1 MGSDPSALPR
11 RPRTTL
17 RVSARAVYDRWVGCV
32 VRILDRF
39 VLRETATSAFIAT
52 GGCVFVMVAGN
63 AVRQIAGEFAAGR
76 VSAGEAIELVAL
88 LIPGVIPYALP
99 LGMLAGILVAFG
111 RMGAQQELTAMKSGG
126 ISLLRIAAPT
136 LILSG
141 ALALTCCWINLE
153 VAPRANSTYRALLV
167 GVASDSPASVII
179 PGEFCRNFPGVV
191 LRASGREGDVLTDL
205 WVWQLD
211 ETGRLTQ
218 STQVATAKIT
228 RVPGTEG
235 EPDSIRIEAK
245 GAHIERLPVGENQ
258 HAKPSTF
265 ISMANAD
272 FKFPVARTESAG
284 KRKLRWL
291 TTSELLEAM
300 ETGWQLPENAK
311 PEEVAIAKLEPL
323 KQINAHLA
331 SALSVLTLSALAIPL
346 AVRVGRQETF
356 INAAVALGVALSFYV
371 LSAMAAWAKSP
382 SAHPEI
388 LVWLPNLCVAI
399 LAAILFRRASRH

>member
-1 MGSDPSALPR
+1 MGNHPSALLRHPL
-11 RPRTTL
+11 TAL
-17 RVSARAVYDRWVGCV
+17 RVSARSAYDRWVGYS

-39 VLRETATSAFIAT
+39 VLRETATSAFTAT
-52 GGCVFVMVAGN
+52 GGCVFVMVAGS
-63 AVRQIAGEFAAGR
+63 AVRQIAGELAAGR

-126 ISLLRIAAPT
+126 VSLLRIAAPT

-141 ALALTCCWINLE
+141 VLALTCCWINLE
-153 VAPRANSTYRALLV
+153 VAPRANTAYRALLT
-167 GVASDSPASVII
+167 GAASDNPASAII
-179 PGEFCRNFPGVV
+179 PGEFCRSFPGVV
-191 LRASGREGDVLTDL
+191 LRAADRDGDVLTDL

-218 STQVATAKIT
+218 STQATTAKIT
-228 RVPGTEG
+228 RISGAEG
-235 EPDSIRIEAK
+235 EPDLIRIEAK
-245 GAHIERLPVGENQ
+245 HAHIERLPVGENQ

-265 ISMANAD
+265 ISMVDAD

-291 TTSELLEAM
+291 TTSELLAAM
-300 ETGWQLPENAK
+300 ETGWQVREKAK

-331 SALSVLTLSALAIPL
+331 SAFSVLTLSALAIPL

-356 INAAVALGVALSFYV
+356 INATVALGVALSFYI

-382 SAHPEI
+382 SVHPEI

-399 LAAILFRRASRH
+399 LVVILFRRASQH